1 MAENLAG
8 SPVPDYEERLNE
20 FNEVGA
26 KINEM
31 TIVNSKLSPV
41 SIAIRADRKW
51 LQELIQKQETA
62 QKLCQQSVQDLEI
75 ERKERRRL
83 QDRVKEL
90 ETLNV
95 RPYRRRRFIKR

>member
-1 MAENLAG
+1 MAENMNG
-8 SPVPDYEERLNE
+8 SLVPDYRVRLNE
-20 FNEVGA
+20 FNEIGTQ
-26 KINEM
+26 INEM

-41 SIAIRADRKW
+41 SIAIKADRKW
-51 LQELIQKQETA
+51 LQELIRKEETA
-62 QKLCQQSVQDLEI
+62 QRLCQQSVQDLEI

-95 RPYRRRRFIKR
+95 